1 MQKLKNIL
9 AIILIVCLVV
19 STQTAAVWAA
29 VFFEDADAAVAEEAN
44 QLNFGEYA
52 GVMVDEAEE
61 FVYDELIGEPDEDSN
76 SVSQNEDTTPLV
88 KVSKVD
94 IATGEELEG
103 AAIQILD
110 KDSSVAEEW
119 TSTKEVHEIT
129 GLLIGEEYTLHE
141 DEAPDGY
148 IVAPDTTFTIDETGK
163 VISTGKVNEDGV
175 LLVEDAKTFIKVS
188 RINST
193 HGKEAEGAE
202 IQILDKDGGVIDTWT
217 SGTEAHEVIGLKT
230 GVDYTIHE
238 QVAPEGCKAAGDS
251 SFTIDENGKVTS
263 TGTVNEDGVLLVEDA
278 KLSVSILKTDLVN
291 GDALEGAQL
300 QVLDDEGKIVDEW
313 TSTKEAHVLE
323 GLKPGVT
330 YTVHEN
336 IAPDGYTV
344 AADTT
349 FMIDETDK
357 VISTGTVNED
367 GVLLIEDAKPS
378 VSFLITDSASGEA
391 LEGAQLQLLDDEGNV
406 IEEWTS
412 TKEAYVL
419 KNLRTDVTYTLHE
432 NAAPDGFAVAPETK
446 LCIDS
451 NNNVTFTGKK
461 TTEGILLIEDART
474 SIKIAKVDKTSGEK
488 VEGAKIQILDKE
500 GIVFEEWRSGKE
512 VHEVTGLKTGEI
524 YILRETEA
532 PVGYALAADT
542 EFALKAEG
550 TIDMS
555 KTTAVVENGEILMKD
570 SKIRVTISLQDVN
583 GNLIGGAVL
592 KISYRNN
599 KEVKGCKWT
608 TVAGQDY
615 TIIGLSAGKY
625 YLYEVTTPAGY
636 LKAARIPFEVDEYGR
651 ITRDGKVVSKIVM
664 VNQKVSRS
672 SNSGTSTRTTTE
684 RSTVTRTNDSTGTGK
699 ATTDRK
705 VSSTRAKGAKTGDD
719 NNTAIYLIMMALS
732 AGAITAIAA
741 TKKKKRANG

>member
-44 QLNFGEYA
+44 QPNFGEYA

-76 SVSQNEDTTPLV
+76 PVSQNEDTTPLV
-88 KVSKVD
+88 KVAKVD

-202 IQILDKDGGVIDTWT
+202 IQILDKDGSVIDAWT

-251 SFTIDENGKVTS
+251 SFTIDENGKVT
-263 TGTVNEDGVLLVEDA
+263 
-278 KLSVSILKTDLVN
+278 
-291 GDALEGAQL
+291 
-300 QVLDDEGKIVDEW
+300 
-313 TSTKEAHVLE
+313 
-323 GLKPGVT
+323 
-330 YTVHEN
+330 
-336 IAPDGYTV
+336 
-344 AADTT
+344 
-349 FMIDETDK
+349 
-357 VISTGTVNED
+357 STGTVNED

-419 KNLRTDVTYTLHE
+419 KNLRTDVTYTVHE

-512 VHEVTGLKTGEI
+512 AHEVTGLKTGEI
-524 YILRETEA
+524 YILREIEA

-542 EFALKAEG
+542 EFALKADG

-555 KTTAVVENGEILMKD
+555 KTTAVVENGEILIKD

-599 KEVKGCKWT
+599 KEVEGRKWT

>member
-44 QLNFGEYA
+44 QPNFGEYA

-76 SVSQNEDTTPLV
+76 PVSQNEDTTPLV
-88 KVSKVD
+88 KVAKVD

-110 KDSSVAEEW
+110 KDSSVVEEW

-202 IQILDKDGGVIDTWT
+202 IQILDKDGSVIDAWT

-251 SFTIDENGKVTS
+251 SFTIDENGKVT
-263 TGTVNEDGVLLVEDA
+263 
-278 KLSVSILKTDLVN
+278 
-291 GDALEGAQL
+291 
-300 QVLDDEGKIVDEW
+300 
-313 TSTKEAHVLE
+313 
-323 GLKPGVT
+323 
-330 YTVHEN
+330 
-336 IAPDGYTV
+336 
-344 AADTT
+344 
-349 FMIDETDK
+349 
-357 VISTGTVNED
+357 STGTVNED

-419 KNLRTDVTYTLHE
+419 KNLRTDVTYTVHE

-512 VHEVTGLKTGEI
+512 AHEVTGLKTGEI
-524 YILRETEA
+524 YILREIEA

-542 EFALKAEG
+542 EFALKADG

-555 KTTAVVENGEILMKD
+555 KTTAVVENGEILIKD
-570 SKIRVTISLQDVN
+570 SEIRVTISLQDVN

-599 KEVKGCKWT
+599 KEVEGRKWT

-684 RSTVTRTNDSTGTGK
+684 RSTVTRTNDSIGTGK

>member
-44 QLNFGEYA
+44 QPNFGEYA

-76 SVSQNEDTTPLV
+76 PVSQNEDTTPLV
-88 KVSKVD
+88 KVAKVD

-110 KDSSVAEEW
+110 KDSSVVEEW

-202 IQILDKDGGVIDTWT
+202 IQILDKDGSVIDAWT

-251 SFTIDENGKVTS
+251 SFTIDDNGKVT
-263 TGTVNEDGVLLVEDA
+263 
-278 KLSVSILKTDLVN
+278 
-291 GDALEGAQL
+291 
-300 QVLDDEGKIVDEW
+300 
-313 TSTKEAHVLE
+313 
-323 GLKPGVT
+323 
-330 YTVHEN
+330 
-336 IAPDGYTV
+336 
-344 AADTT
+344 
-349 FMIDETDK
+349 
-357 VISTGTVNED
+357 STGTVNED

-419 KNLRTDVTYTLHE
+419 KNLRTDVTYTVHE

-512 VHEVTGLKTGEI
+512 AHEVTGLKTGEI
-524 YILRETEA
+524 YILREIEA

-542 EFALKAEG
+542 EFALKADG

-555 KTTAVVENGEILMKD
+555 KTTAVVENGEILIKD

-599 KEVKGCKWT
+599 KEVEGCKWT